1 LSSRASVENALST
14 TTGAP
19 ERKER
24 RLAIA
29 GRRRD
34 EDDRRVGRRYQA
46 LEQRRP
52 IDDAWSQRRGRLA
65 GHDAPPLGGLAER
78 RRASGATWLRLT
90 SRHASRRLIDH
101 FDLSNASH
109 PGMRTDREV

>member
-34 EDDRRVGRRYQA
+34 EHDRRVGRRYQA

-52 IDDAWSQRRGRLA
+52 IDDAWFSGAAGLLA
-65 GHDAPPLGGLAER
+65 TMR
-78 RRASGATWLRLT
+78 RRSAAWPKGDARAAPRGSA
-90 SRHASRRLIDH
+90 
-101 FDLSNASH
+101 
-109 PGMRTDREV
+109 